1 MLCLLLIL
9 LSCLL
14 AHSKPYNPNNIIPLL
29 VENVSQQLEEKSK
42 PPPQKVDRLAVWLKH
57 YGNMEAVI
65 SVVFFSS
72 VAWNLEASL
81 FNTILQVGKLV
92 KERLQLEAG
101 SKQVGIAHYSHF
113 HF

>member
-1 MLCLLLIL
+1 MLRLLLIL

-65 SVVFFSS
+65 
-72 VAWNLEASL
+72 L
-81 FNTILQVGKLV
+81 VGF
-92 KERLQLEAG
+92 
-101 SKQVGIAHYSHF
+101 IPHF
-113 HF
+113 MVPGGFYFQH

>member
-14 AHSKPYNPNNIIPLL
+14 ALTKPYNLNNNIPLL
-29 VENVSQQLEEKSK
+29 TENVSQQKEQKSK

-65 SVVFFSS
+65 SVGYFLS
-72 VAWNLEASL
+72 
-81 FNTILQVGKLV
+81 ILKPGRFRFQ
-92 KERLQLEAG
+92 
-101 SKQVGIAHYSHF
+101 H
-113 HF
+113 